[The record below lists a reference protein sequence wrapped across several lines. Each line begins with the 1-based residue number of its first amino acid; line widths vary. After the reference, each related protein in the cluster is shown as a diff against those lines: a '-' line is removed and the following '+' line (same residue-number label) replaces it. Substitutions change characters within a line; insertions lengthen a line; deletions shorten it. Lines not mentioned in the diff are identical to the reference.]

1 MVFKIGEGISC
12 SSFSVKE
19 LDVIVHK
26 KISLYNHIKFSPF
39 CTPHQYQ
46 TWWLRWELGILTRPY
61 CCSTSLA
68 NLNTMGKQIT
78 WIVWE
83 MMIASKHDD
92 IIKWNHFP
100 CYWPLCRE
108 FTGHQWIPCTKAS
121 DAELWCFLW
130 SAPELWINSWVNN
143 REAGDLRHHHAHHD
157 IIVIKIR
164 QNRNYMC
171 IFHGIYYI
179 SCIYIYIILKH
190 FYRAQNDRYSFT

>member
-26 KISLYNHIKFSPF
+26 KNFSLYNHIKFWPF
-39 CTPHQYQ
+39 CTPHHYL

-83 MMIASKHDD
+83 MMQTWWHHQMEPFSMLLAIVQGIHWSPVNSLHKGQWCRALMFPLISSWIMNKQLSKQS
-92 IIKWNHFP
+92 WGWWFETP
-100 CYWPLCRE
+100 SC
-108 FTGHQWIPCTKAS
+108 S
-121 DAELWCFLW
+121 LW
-130 SAPELWINSWVNN
+130 
-143 REAGDLRHHHAHHD
+143 HHC
-157 IIVIKIR
+157 
-164 QNRNYMC
+164 N
-171 IFHGIYYI
+171 
-179 SCIYIYIILKH
+179 
-190 FYRAQNDRYSFT
+190 